1 MLNGIGTGQPKPP
14 SYYILRGLDSPEVV
28 SGMVNDPILGDVT
41 NRKET
46 EQRNKTMRN
55 SLQANLRNKLGVK
68 SQKMQKAFDK
78 AVRGK

>member
-14 SYYILRGLDSPEVV
+14 SYYILRGLGNPDIAL
-28 SGMVNDPILGDVT
+28 GMVEDPILGDVT
-41 NRKET
+41 SRKDT
-46 EQRNKTMRN
+46 ERRNKTMRD
-55 SLQANLRNKLGVK
+55 SLQADLRNKLGVK

>member
-28 SGMVNDPILGDVT
+28 PGMVNDPILGDVT

-46 EQRNKTMRN
+46 EQWNKTMRN
-55 SLQANLRNKLGVK
+55 SLQANLREKFGIK
-68 SQKMQKAFDK
+68 SRRVQRAFDK